1 MDCCKPEDDNEK
13 EGHHGGGCCGGGTS
27 GCGLKMWIMIG
38 IIIVAI
44 WYFRQ

>member
-1 MDCCKPEDDNEK
+1 MDCCKPKDDCEIEEND
-13 EGHHGGGCCGGGTS
+13 GGCCGGGTS